1 MHVDLHNTRGNKMTE
16 IKAPK
21 QQKHRTKANSV
32 SAAAQHFKN
41 SQTKVPLPDVV
52 EFSSQ
57 MEVDLWEYVT
67 QARSLDDWRYVDLMM
82 IWKWVKMECELLKQ
96 QEELDKEGVV
106 VQGARGGPIENPR
119 VRIMHLYEQRQLSI
133 FRALSLNITKSDP
146 RVVKKNAA
154 NEQKAHRIIEA
165 ADDLLAGATMN

>member
-1 MHVDLHNTRGNKMTE
+1 MTE
-16 IKAPK
+16 IKATK
-21 QQKHRTKANSV
+21 QQKHRTKANSA

-57 MEVDLWEYVT
+57 MEVDLWEYIT